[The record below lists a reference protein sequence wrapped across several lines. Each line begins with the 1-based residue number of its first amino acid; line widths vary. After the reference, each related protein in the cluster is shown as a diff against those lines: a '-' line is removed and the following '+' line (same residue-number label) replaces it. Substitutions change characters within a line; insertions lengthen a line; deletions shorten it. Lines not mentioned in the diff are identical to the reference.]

1 MIKPTLED
9 NNESVLNDAKAKANE
24 SAKLAAHS
32 TQIANDY
39 SAARPILEGSLAPL
53 DAKVF
58 TIASRLLSVD
68 NFAHAFRDE
77 AKALR
82 EAKDAQEKVA
92 SLVLEG
98 RLANIESFI
107 DERKAQDATAE
118 QQRRN
123 SLVRR
128 IRFALL
134 GI

>member
-1 MIKPTLED
+1 M
-9 NNESVLNDAKAKANE
+9 LNQRIEKAQADANE

-39 SAARPILEGSLAPL
+39 SAARPILEGCLAPI
-53 DAKVF
+53 DARVCKM
-58 TIASRLLSVD
+58 AARLLSVD
-68 NFAHAFRDE
+68 NFAHALRDE